1 MKKKKKNEDNKDND
15 NDSVDIGCFEKH
27 ILLWKNWWYKEEN
40 NGKNNKFKNI
50 FTLKNNQNFLN
61 GYNQN
66 TINDYKNGINFFNE
80 SRLNKNIK

>member
-1 MKKKKKNEDNKDND
+1 M
-15 NDSVDIGCFEKH
+15 
-27 ILLWKNWWYKEEN
+27 LWKNWWYKEEN